1 MSSYLDKGQTKIS
14 VCILR
19 THGTLHR
26 KGPILFAPCQLFIE
40 CKTYP
45 WQQPRICWLW
55 DKYYSYSTY
64 SLYDCKWIVDK
75 NLIAA
80 WMVMVRPALLP
91 GKLTLALR
99 AGNLSRLT
107 NYTTEEKRSRKLT
120 YITRVSVSF

>member
-1 MSSYLDKGQTKIS
+1 MSSCLDKGQTKIS

-19 THGTLHR
+19 THGTLH
-26 KGPILFAPCQLFIE
+26 
-40 CKTYP
+40 CK
-45 WQQPRICWLW
+45 RIPGNSRAYVGYGINTTRTLHTH
-55 DKYYSYSTY
+55 YTIANG
-64 SLYDCKWIVDK
+64 LLTK

-91 GKLTLALR
+91 GMLTLALR

-107 NYTTEEKRSRKLT
+107 NYITEEKRSRKLT